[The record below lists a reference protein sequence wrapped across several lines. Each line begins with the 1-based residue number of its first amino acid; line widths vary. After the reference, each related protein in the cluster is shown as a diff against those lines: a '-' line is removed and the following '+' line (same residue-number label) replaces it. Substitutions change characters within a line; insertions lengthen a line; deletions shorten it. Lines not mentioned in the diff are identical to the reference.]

1 MTSQWLPETTPPREQ
16 SRYRAFETS
25 NFVQYPLRMNEV
37 SLSVVSHRQGGMVND
52 LLGDLSCH
60 SPDND
65 VHVTCNVP
73 EKDSIHGAGLL
84 TFRRFDNAS
93 AKGFGANHNAAFRHC
108 DSPFFCVANPDVRL
122 VSDPFPELLAC
133 MDDPKVG
140 LVAPRVIDPAGNAED
155 SARYFP
161 TPANLAAKML
171 HLDEGRFPVVG
182 EAPMAVD
189 WVAGMFMLFRAEA
202 FRDIGGFDE
211 DFFLYYEDV
220 DICARLWKA
229 GWKVMLHPGVSVI
242 HAAQRSSRRNPRY
255 MAWHLSSMA
264 RYFVKHLGRLPRITQ
279 ES

>member
-1 MTSQWLPETTPPREQ
+1 
-16 SRYRAFETS
+16 
-25 NFVQYPLRMNEV
+25 MNNV
-37 SLSVVSHRQGGMVND
+37 TLSVVSHRQGDMVND
-52 LLGDLSCH
+52 LLGDAARYAPNL
-60 SPDND
+60 D
-65 VHVTCNVP
+65 VLLTRNVP
-73 EKDSIHGAGLL
+73 EHVSIHGAGLQS
-84 TFRRFDNAS
+84 FRQLENAN
-93 AKGFGANHNAAFRHC
+93 AKGFGANHNAAFQHC

-122 VSDPFPELLAC
+122 LNDPFPELLAC

-140 LVAPRVIDPAGNAED
+140 LVAPRVIDPSGNAED

-161 TPANLAAKML
+161 TPVNLAAKML
-171 HLDEGRFPVVG
+171 HLDEGRYPVVG
-182 EAPMAVD
+182 DVPMAVD

-255 MAWHLSSMA
+255 TAWHISSMA
-264 RYFVKHLGRLPRITQ
+264 RYFAKHLGRLPRIRQ
-279 ES
+279 KS

>member
-1 MTSQWLPETTPPREQ
+1 MSDI
-16 SRYRAFETS
+16 A
-25 NFVQYPLRMNEV
+25 
-37 SLSVVSHRQGGMVND
+37 LSVVSHGQGGIVD
-52 LLGDLSCH
+52 DFLR
-60 SPDND
+60 D
-65 VHVTCNVP
+65 VARYIPNLDVYLTCNVP
-73 EKDSIHGAGLL
+73 EQASIHGAGLKTL
-84 TFRRFDNAS
+84 HRFENAN
-93 AKGFGANHNAAFRHC
+93 AKGFGANHNAAFKHC
-108 DSPFFCVANPDVRL
+108 GTPFFCVANPDVRL
-122 VSDPFPELLAC
+122 LNDPFPELIAC

-161 TPANLAAKML
+161 TPVNLVAKML
-171 HLDEGRFPVVG
+171 HMDEGRYPVAG
-182 EAPMAVD
+182 EAHMAVE

-202 FRDIGGFDE
+202 FRDIGGFD
-211 DFFLYYEDV
+211 DHFFLYYEDV